1 MERALRHISVERGHD
16 PRQFALLPFGGAG
29 GLHAVDLARSLRIP
43 TIIAPTAPGALSA
56 VGVLVADVIKDQSR
70 TVMFTYRA
78 KGTSRLGKV
87 FAQMEREAA
96 ALLRAEGFPRSKQR
110 HERLLAMRYRGQSF
124 ELEVRNTTGDL
135 AAEFHRAH
143 RERYGYAQEQSEIEI
158 VSARLRSFGL
168 VEKLPERR
176 LAAGKN
182 KPHGKVT
189 AHLGGRKMSVA
200 LYKRDELFANTK
212 LQTPCIVTEYSA
224 TTLIDADSKAR
235 IDAIRQFA
243 YRVEMKNF
251 DPTTLEIYRAL
262 FTSVAEEMGVALRR
276 TAFSPNIKERR
287 DYSCAVF
294 DADGRVIAQG
304 DHMPVHLGSMP
315 MAVAAALEEIAIA
328 PGDVVAL
335 NDPFAGGTHLPDVT
349 LVMPVVSGK
358 RMLFYVANRA
368 HHADIGGAT
377 PGSMGLA
384 TDIYGEGIRIPP
396 IRLVRNGVLDTDTM
410 RLLLANVRGNV
421 ERRGDFDAQIG
432 SLKTGAARLLE
443 IIERRGERETTEYAS
458 QLIDYSARLMRYT
471 IAAIPDGSYE
481 AEDALDDDGV
491 DDRPVLIKVRITI
504 KGERAV
510 VDFTGSA
517 PQVTGAIN
525 AVEAITVSAVSY
537 VFRCLVGG
545 EVPASAGLMEPIEV
559 IAPRGTVVNA
569 NPPASVAG
577 GNVETSQRIVDV
589 LVQGIGPGFTGAH
602 TSGEPGHD
610 EQSHDRRHRHAQRP
624 GVFLLRNR
632 CGRHGSASDCCMA

>member
-1 MERALRHISVERGHD
+1 M
-16 PRQFALLPFGGAG
+16 
-29 GLHAVDLARSLRIP
+29 
-43 TIIAPTAPGALSA
+43 
-56 VGVLVADVIKDQSR
+56 K
-70 TVMFTYRA
+70 A
-78 KGTSRLGKV
+78 K
-87 FAQMEREAA
+87 
-96 ALLRAEGFPRSKQR
+96 
-110 HERLLAMRYRGQSF
+110 
-124 ELEVRNTTGDL
+124 
-135 AAEFHRAH
+135 
-143 RERYGYAQEQSEIEI
+143 
-158 VSARLRSFGL
+158 
-168 VEKLPERR
+168 
-176 LAAGKN
+176 
-182 KPHGKVT
+182 
-189 AHLGGRKMSVA
+189 
-200 LYKRDELFANTK
+200 
-212 LQTPCIVTEYSA
+212 
-224 TTLIDADSKAR
+224 
-235 IDAIRQFA
+235 
-243 YRVEMKNF
+243 F

-262 FTSVAEEMGVALRR
+262 FTSVADEMGVALRR

-294 DADGRVIAQG
+294 DAKGRVIAQG

-315 MAVAAALEEIAIA
+315 MAVAAALAEIDIV

-349 LVMPVVSGK
+349 LVMPVAIRK
-358 RMLFYVANRA
+358 RILFYVANRA

-396 IRLVRNGVLDTDTM
+396 IRLVRGGVVDRDTM

-432 SLKTGAARLLE
+432 SLKTGASRLLE
-443 IIERRGERETTEYAS
+443 IVERRSEREASEYAT
-458 QLIDYSARLMRYT
+458 QLINYSARLMRHT
-471 IAAIPDGSYE
+471 IASIPDGSYE
-481 AEDALDDDGV
+481 AEDVLDDDGV
-491 DDRPVLIKVRITI
+491 EDRAVPIRVRVTI

-537 VFRCLVGG
+537 VFRCLIGG
-545 EVPASAGLMEPIEV
+545 EVPASAGLVEPIEV

-589 LVQGIGPGFTGAH
+589 LFKSLAQALPDRIPAASQGTMNNLTIGGIDTRSGQEFSYYETVAGGMGARPGADGMSGVHTHMTNSLNTPAEALEYAYPLRVREYRLRQGSGGAGKH
-602 TSGEPGHD
+602 RGGDGVVREVETLVPSRM
-610 EQSHDRRHRHAQRP
+610 SLLCDRRKHGPYGLFGGEHGTAGRNQINNRDVP
-624 GVFLLRNR
+624 GK
-632 CGRHGSASDCCMA
+632 GSHQLKAGDRIRIETPGGGGWGKSA